1 MWAPESDSF
10 APVYAMAGPFVYGL
24 GACNRDSGGQM
35 STPVHFLHI
44 RKTGGM
50 ALKAALRPVAAERR
64 LILHEHGTT
73 LAKVP
78 KGERA
83 VFVVR
88 DPARRFVSG
97 FNSRLRMGRP
107 LFDRPWN
114 EAEAKAFAAFGT
126 PDELARALAAG
137 RPAALQAMAGIRH
150 VNQPLSDWL
159 ISEDHLRERARDIVW
174 VGRTET
180 LAADLEE
187 IKRRLDLPSS
197 VRLPQDDV
205 AAHRTPR
212 GMDTALSPE
221 GRAAIARWY
230 DADTRLLAVLDDLRK

>member
-1 MWAPESDSF
+1 
-10 APVYAMAGPFVYGL
+10 
-24 GACNRDSGGQM
+24 M
-35 STPVHFLHI
+35 SAPVHFLHI

-50 ALKAALRPVAAERR
+50 ALKAALSPVAAERGLLLR
-64 LILHEHGTT
+64 EHGTA

-78 KGERA
+78 RGERA

-88 DPARRFVSG
+88 DPVARFVSG

-114 EAEAKAFAAFGT
+114 APEAEAFAAFKT
-126 PDELARALAAG
+126 PDELAQALDARTPAALAAMG
-137 RPAALQAMAGIRH
+137 GIRH

-159 ISEDHLRERARDIVW
+159 VSESYLRERLGDIVW

-187 IKRRLDLPSS
+187 IKRRLDLPPS
-197 VRLPQDDV
+197 VRLPADEV
-205 AAHRTPR
+205 SSHRTPH
-212 GMDTALSPE
+212 GMQTQLSAK
-221 GRAAIARWY
+221 GRAALERWY
-230 DADTRLLAVLDDLRK
+230 EADLRMLAFLESVREDLRK

>member
-1 MWAPESDSF
+1 
-10 APVYAMAGPFVYGL
+10 
-24 GACNRDSGGQM
+24 M
-35 STPVHFLHI
+35 SAPVHFLHI

-50 ALKAALRPVAAERR
+50 ALKAALSPVAAERGLLLR
-64 LILHEHGTT
+64 EHGTA

-88 DPARRFVSG
+88 DPVARFVSG

-114 EAEAKAFAAFGT
+114 AAEAEAFAAFKT
-126 PDELARALAAG
+126 PDELAQALDARTSEALAA
-137 RPAALQAMAGIRH
+137 MSGIRH

-159 ISEDHLRERARDIVW
+159 VSESYLRERLGDIVW

-187 IKRRLDLPSS
+187 IKRRLDLPPS
-197 VRLPQDDV
+197 VRLPEDEV
-205 AAHRTPR
+205 SSHRTPH
-212 GMDTALSPE
+212 GMQTQLSSK
-221 GRAAIARWY
+221 GRAALERWY
-230 DADTRLLAVLDDLRK
+230 EADLRMLAFLDGVREGLRK

>member
-1 MWAPESDSF
+1 
-10 APVYAMAGPFVYGL
+10 
-24 GACNRDSGGQM
+24 M
-35 STPVHFLHI
+35 SAPVHFLHI

-50 ALKAALRPVAAERR
+50 ALKAALSPVAAERGLLLR
-64 LILHEHGTT
+64 EHGTT

-78 KGERA
+78 KGERV

-88 DPARRFVSG
+88 DPVSRFVSG

-114 EAEAKAFAAFGT
+114 AAEAQAFAAFKT
-126 PDELARALAAG
+126 PDELALALDARA
-137 RPAALQAMAGIRH
+137 PAALAAMAGIRH

-159 ISEDHLRERARDIVW
+159 VSETYLRDRLGDIVW

-187 IKRRLDLPSS
+187 IKRRLDLPQS
-197 VRLPQDDV
+197 VRLPEDEV
-205 AAHRTPR
+205 SSHRTPH
-212 GMDTALSPE
+212 GMQTQLSSK
-221 GRAAIARWY
+221 GRAALERWY
-230 DADTRLLAVLDDLRK
+230 EADLRMLAFLERVRKTLRK

>member
-1 MWAPESDSF
+1 
-10 APVYAMAGPFVYGL
+10 
-24 GACNRDSGGQM
+24 M
-35 STPVHFLHI
+35 SAPVHFLHI

-50 ALKAALRPVAAERR
+50 ALKAALSPVAAERGLLLR
-64 LILHEHGTT
+64 EHGAT

-78 KGERA
+78 TGERV

-88 DPARRFVSG
+88 DPVARFASG

-114 EAEAKAFAAFGT
+114 AAEAEAFAAFKT
-126 PDELARALAAG
+126 PDALAQALDARTPAALAA
-137 RPAALQAMAGIRH
+137 MSGIRH

-159 ISEDHLRERARDIVW
+159 VSESYLRERQGDIVW

-187 IKRRLDLPSS
+187 IKRRLDLPPSI
-197 VRLPQDDV
+197 RLPDDEV
-205 AAHRTPR
+205 SSHRTPH
-212 GMDTALSPE
+212 GMQTQLSSK
-221 GRAAIARWY
+221 GRAALERWY
-230 DADTRLLAVLDDLRK
+230 EADLRMLAFLEGLREGLRK

>member
-1 MWAPESDSF
+1 
-10 APVYAMAGPFVYGL
+10 
-24 GACNRDSGGQM
+24 M
-35 STPVHFLHI
+35 SAPVHFLHI

-50 ALKAALRPVAAERR
+50 ALKAALSPVAAERGLLLR
-64 LILHEHGTT
+64 EHGTA

-78 KGERA
+78 RGERA

-88 DPARRFVSG
+88 DPVARFVSG

-114 EAEAKAFAAFGT
+114 AAEAEAFAAFKT
-126 PDELARALAAG
+126 PDELAQALDARTPAALAA
-137 RPAALQAMAGIRH
+137 MSGIRH

-159 ISEDHLRERARDIVW
+159 VSESYLRERLGDILW

-187 IKRRLDLPSS
+187 IKRRLDLPPSL
-197 VRLPQDDV
+197 RLPADEV
-205 AAHRTPR
+205 SSHRTPQS
-212 GMDTALSPE
+212 MQTQLSSK
-221 GRAAIARWY
+221 GRAALERWY
-230 DADTRLLAVLDDLRK
+230 EADLRMLAFLESVREGLRK